1 MKATGSA
8 KRRLTAKP
16 RQAKTIEG
24 SLAERVQSALA
35 WLKRHA
41 TKATRDGMA
50 RYAIPSDNAYGVA
63 MKDIKALGAT
73 LGRDQALA
81 AALWATGVYEARMLA
96 SFRRRPCNS

>member
-1 MKATGSA
+1 MKASGSA
-8 KRRLTAKP
+8 KRRVAAKP
-16 RQAKTIEG
+16 RQTGTVEE
-24 SLAERVQSALA
+24 SLDERVKSALA

-81 AALWATGVYEARMLA
+81 AALVGHGRLRGAHARIV
-96 SFRRRPCNS
+96 RRRS